1 MERIFAKDFLFN
13 WTVNPA
19 KPGLAD
25 FLVFSL
31 KYGLI
36 TLVLFVIGF
45 SVAGNEGVIAIGT
58 SSVLVPSIIEEQAR
72 VFWIWHAQ
80 RKLRAGLLFA
90 MFIALMEFV
99 ERVVYLGVARD
110 ISSIAE
116 LASARMTPTA
126 FHFLLSVFAY
136 VLIARGVA
144 VGRVWMSCA
153 LAHAL
158 YNALVTT

>member
-1 MERIFAKDFLFN
+1 VERIFDKDFLFN
-13 WTVNPA
+13 WTVNPD

-25 FLVFSL
+25 FILFIL
-31 KYGLI
+31 KYVLI
-36 TLVLFVIGF
+36 TLVLFAIGF
-45 SVAGNEGVIAIGT
+45 SVAGNAGVIAIGT
-58 SSVLVPSIIEEQAR
+58 SAVLVPSIIEEQAR
-72 VFWIWHAQ
+72 VFWTWHAQ

-110 ISSIAE
+110 VSSIAG
-116 LASARMTPTA
+116 LASARMVPTA

-136 VLIARGVA
+136 ILIVRGVS

-158 YNALVTT
+158 YNALATT